1 MPVKPKITRLSDPA
15 NPYNVKKIPT
25 GRPQDKP
32 KPSRVQAEPLRARA
46 TTGPAKTKAQS
57 FMQGLND
64 KYGGGARKRALDSQ
78 IDAASGD
85 GKKKK

>member
-1 MPVKPKITRLSDPA
+1 MAKPKITRLSDPA
-15 NPYNVKKIPT
+15 NPYNQKKTPT

-32 KPSRVQAEPLRARA
+32 KPAPSTGRVKLTRTTVGPVKSKTA
-46 TTGPAKTKAQS
+46 T

-64 KYGGGARKRALDSQ
+64 QYGGGARKRALDAK
-78 IDAASGD
+78 IDEASGD

>member
-1 MPVKPKITRLSDPA
+1 MAKPKITRLSDPA
-15 NPYNVKKIPT
+15 NPYNQKKIPT

-32 KPSRVQAEPLRARA
+32 KPRAAAPAPKRVA
-46 TTGPAKTKAQS
+46 TPAPAKPRGGS

-64 KYGGGARKRALDSQ
+64 KYGGGARARA
-78 IDAASGD
+78 IDAVVDEATT